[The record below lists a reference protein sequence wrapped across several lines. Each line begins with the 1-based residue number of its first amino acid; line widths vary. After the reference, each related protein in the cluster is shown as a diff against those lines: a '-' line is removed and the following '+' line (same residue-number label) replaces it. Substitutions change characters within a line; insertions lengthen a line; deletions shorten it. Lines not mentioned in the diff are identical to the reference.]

1 MMSGYTKAEDR
12 LELNSRVTQIA
23 SQNSKRIYVHKGL
36 FCSSPPIVD
45 RGAFSTTEYRPGE
58 IDHVHSAFSS
68 QFSATSANYLK
79 TSKQDHGY
87 TQSELIFEFTSRK
100 QEEGE
105 MKCVYCWS
113 AILLSAFLVGTISG
127 EEVIVSRQ
135 NQKASKTQE
144 SIALPRI
151 KRSRRS
157 HDENGDTA
165 PSETTLGS
173 AVLKAKPVMFTEVFN
188 DTEEDLIDLNYETL
202 WRNGTE
208 TLTRVAIRDLADFSE
223 TNGSNPYHVVDSAVD
238 EPEPELL
245 SHSQRTSYDS
255 LQLLS
260 RVEPPLKSRLKRLIF
275 GRDGRIR
282 LNTSTQAQ
290 KFPFSASVKISTGC
304 TGSLISNLH
313 VLTSAHC
320 IHNGQQ
326 LLMDIAKLKVGFLRR
341 NGKLRWVGV
350 DNVKFPQNWRLEST
364 PPSFDYAVITLHRAQ
379 KRPFFKL
386 GVIRGPRRQY
396 KLHFASFPGD
406 KKPNSLWYN
415 HCESRV
421 VKNLLICRCDTV
433 QGSSGA
439 GTYVRT
445 QHLEKGKD
453 RVVVGILSGSGSIRM
468 PNGESKLFNLVT
480 KLTNLKARQIC
491 RWIGAGSDCISW
503 SSRSVD
509 RYARLRSVP
518 RG

>member
-1 MMSGYTKAEDR
+1 
-12 LELNSRVTQIA
+12 
-23 SQNSKRIYVHKGL
+23 
-36 FCSSPPIVD
+36 
-45 RGAFSTTEYRPGE
+45 
-58 IDHVHSAFSS
+58 
-68 QFSATSANYLK
+68 
-79 TSKQDHGY
+79 
-87 TQSELIFEFTSRK
+87 
-100 QEEGE
+100 

-113 AILLSAFLVGTISG
+113 TILLSAFLVGTFSG
-127 EEVIVSRQ
+127 EEVIASRRHE
-135 NQKASKTQE
+135 KASKSQE
-144 SIALPRI
+144 RIAWPKV

-157 HDENGDTA
+157 HDENSDIA
-165 PSETTLGS
+165 PSETTTVGNTSL
-173 AVLKAKPVMFTEVFN
+173 LMAKTVMSTEVFN

-223 TNGSNPYHVVDSAVD
+223 TNGSHPYHVVDSAMD

-245 SHSQRTSYDS
+245 SSFQRTSYDS
-255 LQLLS
+255 LLA
-260 RVEPPLKSRLKRLIF
+260 RVVPTLKSRLKRLIF

-320 IHNGQQ
+320 IHDGQR
-326 LLMDIAKLKVGFLRR
+326 LLTDIAKLKVEFLRR
-341 NGKLRWVGV
+341 NGKLRWVSV
-350 DNVKFPQNWRLEST
+350 DNVKFPQNWRLESS
-364 PPSFDYAVITLHRAQ
+364 PPSFDYAVITLRKAH

-386 GVIRGPRRQY
+386 GVIKGPRKQY

-406 KKPNSLWYN
+406 KKSNSLWYS

-421 VKNLLICRCDTV
+421 MTNLLICRCDASR
-433 QGSSGA
+433 GSSGA

-453 RVVVGILSGSGSIRM
+453 RVLVGILSGSGPVRL
-468 PNGESKLFNLVT
+468 PNHESKLFNLVT
-480 KLTNLKARQIC
+480 KLTSLKARQIC
-491 RWIGAGSDCISW
+491 RWIGVGSDCISW
-503 SSRSVD
+503 RSRSV
-509 RYARLRSVP
+509 ALHGRLRSEP

>member
-1 MMSGYTKAEDR
+1 MYGGVKR
-12 LELNSRVTQIA
+12 LSNFFVLSESFVL
-23 SQNSKRIYVHKGL
+23 
-36 FCSSPPIVD
+36 SPPTIV
-45 RGAFSTTEYRPGE
+45 RGAFSTKYRPGE

-68 QFSATSANYLK
+68 QFSATSASYLK

-87 TQSELIFEFTSRK
+87 TQSKFTFEFTSRRK
-100 QEEGE
+100 EEGK
-105 MKCVYCWS
+105 MKCVYCW
-113 AILLSAFLVGTISG
+113 ATILLSAFLVGTFSG
-127 EEVIVSRQ
+127 EEVIASRL
-135 NQKASKTQE
+135 NEKASKSQE
-144 SIALPRI
+144 SIALPRV

-157 HDENGDTA
+157 HDENGEIV
-165 PSETTLGS
+165 PSETTFGKASL
-173 AVLKAKPVMFTEVFN
+173 LAKPVMLTEVFN

-202 WRNGTE
+202 WRNGTG

-223 TNGSNPYHVVDSAVD
+223 TNGSHPYHVVDSAID

-245 SHSQRTSYDS
+245 SPSQRTSYDS
-255 LQLLS
+255 LLLS
-260 RVEPPLKSRLKRLIF
+260 RVEPPLKTRLKRLIF

-320 IHNGQQ
+320 IHDGQR
-326 LLMDIAKLKVGFLRR
+326 LLTDIAKLKVGFLRR

-350 DNVKFPQNWRLEST
+350 DNVKFPQTWRLEST
-364 PPSFDYAVITLHRAQ
+364 PPSLDYAVITLHRAH

-406 KKPNSLWYN
+406 KKSNSLWYS

-421 VKNLLICRCDTV
+421 MKNLLICRCDAFT
-433 QGSSGA
+433 GSSGA

-468 PNGESKLFNLVT
+468 PDRESKLFKFNLVT

-503 SSRSVD
+503 SSRRVD
-509 RYARLRSVP
+509 LHGRLRSAP